1 MFRFKGSNISK
12 TEKAMSFKFSP
23 QIANR
28 YSQLIYKNQGP
39 KSRDK
44 KVLHNQTEKCL
55 IINNFFPTGSKK
67 VIFSMSFILILN
79 NINTKNKVKICFG
92 FGHIVFFSVFIEI
105 VIFSKLLK
113 LQVFKAVPSLD

>member
-28 YSQLIYKNQGP
+28 YSQLIYRNQGP

-55 IINNFFPTGSKK
+55 IINNFFPTGSKR
-67 VIFSMSFILILN
+67 VIFSMLFILILN
-79 NINTKNKVKICFG
+79 NINAKNKVKICFG

-113 LQVFKAVPSLD
+113 LQH